1 MIPALEQVEITKDT
15 APQVA
20 VLILNFNNSRDTLEC
35 LNSLLQSQQS
45 LDVFLADNSS
55 QEDTSEIETLL
66 HQLPSLSPNIQ
77 QVHFIQNPGNLGF
90 AGGLNPLIE
99 VALNSQNGYTH
110 FWLLNNDTQIE
121 AQTLK
126 HLLQEF
132 HTTPSHGLVGSCL
145 QYPDGQ
151 IQTLGAVHIN
161 PFWGT
166 TSYIKNFQDLH
177 KMSYLNGASLLIK
190 REVFESVGLLP
201 THYFLY
207 FEEVDYC
214 YQAKAKGYTL
224 GVALDSIVIHKE
236 GSSTQPQGQLSPQLD
251 ALMISNRLI
260 FHRRFL
266 SSLMGRYLGL
276 IVTLTLR
283 LYRQQWNN
291 AALILKACFSK
302 KQRSNIIKSLQI
314 PQ

>member
-1 MIPALEQVEITKDT
+1 MTSARAKDVT
-15 APQVA
+15 PHVA
-20 VLILNFNNSRDTLEC
+20 VFILNYNNAQDTLEC
-35 LNSLLQSQQS
+35 LQSLTTSAYP

-55 QEDTSEIETLL
+55 QENTSEIETLL
-66 HQLPSLSPNIQ
+66 YQLPNLSPNIS
-77 QVHFIQNPGNLGF
+77 QVHFMQNSDNLGF
-90 AGGLNPLIE
+90 AGGLNPIIE
-99 VALNSQNGYTH
+99 VALQSPSDYTH

-121 AQTLK
+121 AQTLT

-132 HTTPSHGLVGSCL
+132 QSSPSHGLVGSCL
-145 QYPDGQ
+145 KYPDGQ

-166 TSYIKNFQDLH
+166 TSYIKNIQDLNQ
-177 KMSYLNGASLLIK
+177 MSYLNGASLLIK

-201 THYFLY
+201 TQYFLY

-214 YQAKAKGYTL
+214 YQAKAKGFTL
-224 GVALDSIVIHKE
+224 GVAVDSIVIHKE
-236 GSSTQPQGQLSPQLD
+236 GASTQPHGQLSPRLD

-266 SSLMGRYLGL
+266 PSLLGRYLGL
-276 IVTLTLR
+276 IVTLFLR
-283 LYRQQWNN
+283 LLRRQWKS
-291 AALILKACFSK
+291 AAFILRACLST
-302 KQRSNIIKSLQI
+302 KQRSNIIKRLQI